1 MPYINPDSASSIC
14 FVKNR
19 YRGSGFTLN
28 GFSFSPKK
36 LLYMILW
43 RLRFAPCRLPAS
55 LAQYEWP
62 RVPAHPHG
70 NLVGGK
76 GRTARIRAPG
86 QIRSLDIRRVSQE
99 KHRIPAERPR
109 CRNSA
114 KKRVVVSVGHAL
126 RRLGIPVSCVASV

>member
-1 MPYINPDSASSIC
+1 MPYIKPDSASSIC

-43 RLRFAPCRLPAS
+43 RLRFAPCPLPAS

-62 RVPAHPHG
+62 RVPAQPHG

-76 GRTARIRAPG
+76 SRTARTRALG
-86 QIRSLDIRRVSQE
+86 QIRSLDIRRIPQG
-99 KHRIPAERPR
+99 KRRIAPERPR

-126 RRLGIPVSCVASV
+126 RRLGIPVSCIARV